1 MATTK
6 VYKKED
12 RALKNRVSPGNNKQ
26 ESKDLVRAHAKAV
39 KGKFFFS
46 YGFSGRLTPRLARL
60 VSTRAFSLGRRI
72 LSLAAATSA
81 RAYATALLIYGI
93 LTVILNLGADFF
105 NTTSSMFSIFFGAV
119 VSLFSVFLFF
129 SDKPIGMAVSDS
141 RILDFIVY
149 EFFCVKRPNKESTS
163 RGFNTLLLA
172 FFAVFLSL
180 IGFVLPYYLIPT
192 VAIGLFLAYFSF
204 ISPEFPLFLSLS
216 TLPFLPY
223 IPRYDVILATLSF
236 IMALSF
242 LRKVAF
248 GKRTYNFE
256 LYELLVF
263 GIIAAFL
270 VSGIFY
276 GGMSSFVRALT
287 FIPIALAYSVTSN
300 VILNRRLCDCLLGSV
315 IFSSVP
321 TSVIA
326 SVQFALL
333 ATRVGFLEALS
344 VGVRAAFDNS
354 ITLSAYLTVSMIF
367 TVFYLFEKELKRTR
381 ALLIPLF
388 LLQASALL
396 FAGSPISLIAIG
408 SALLLALFA
417 KGFTR
422 ALPFGAI
429 LAFLLP
435 PALIAALSL
444 PPLSRFSALILGEE
458 LSTFAERI
466 GAALDSVMQNPVFGI
481 GVGVG
486 DGNVPMLVGLAVSV
500 GTLAAL
506 FLFAIIVM
514 RIFHV
519 SAFSRYLRESH
530 FGSFAVIS
538 LAAIVALS
546 AFGSVYF
553 ILSDDTLAYLFF
565 SVFALGGAA
574 CRGAK
579 ESDDELRLYYHYS
592 KREYSATIDVVL
604 DRR

>member
-1 MATTK
+1 MTTN
-6 VYKKED
+6 VYKKEE
-12 RALKNRVSPGNNKQ
+12 RALKNRVSPKENKQ
-26 ESKDLVRAHAKAV
+26 ESRRLVRARAKRE

-72 LSLAAATSA
+72 SSEAAATSS

-93 LTVILNLGADFF
+93 LTVILNLGANFF
-105 NTTSSMFSIFFGAV
+105 SMSPSIFSIVFGAV
-119 VSLFSVFLFF
+119 LSLSSVFLFL
-129 SDKPIGMAVSDS
+129 SEKSIGMAISES
-141 RILDFIVY
+141 RIADFIVY
-149 EFFCVKRPNKESTS
+149 EFFCIKRPNRENSS

-172 FFAVFLSL
+172 LLAVVLSFL
-180 IGFVLPYYLIPT
+180 GFLLPYYLIPT
-192 VAIGLFLAYFSF
+192 LIVGIFVAYFSF

-223 IPRYDVILATLSF
+223 IPRYDVVLATLSF

-276 GGMSSFVRALT
+276 GGLSSFVGALT

-321 TSVIA
+321 ISIIA
-326 SVQFALL
+326 IVQFAISG
-333 ATRVGFLEALS
+333 ASVGFTEALS
-344 VGVRAAFDNS
+344 IGVKAAFDNS
-354 ITLSAYLTVSMIF
+354 ITLSAYLTVSIIF
-367 TVFYLFEKELKRTR
+367 TVFYVLEKELKRGR
-381 ALLIPLF
+381 AL
-388 LLQASALL
+388 
-396 FAGSPISLIAIG
+396 
-408 SALLLALFA
+408 LLLALLLQVSALVFAGSLFSVIAVISALVLAASA

-422 ALPFGAI
+422 FLPFGAI
-429 LAFLLP
+429 LAFILP
-435 PALIAALSL
+435 SVVVGALSF
-444 PPLSRFSALILGEE
+444 PSLSRFSALILGEE
-458 LSTFAERI
+458 I
-466 GAALDSVMQNPVFGI
+466 GAFTDRTSAALASVIRNPIFGI
-481 GVGVG
+481 GVGEG
-486 DGNVPMLVGLAVSV
+486 EGSVPLLVGLAVSV

-506 FLFAIIVM
+506 FLLAIIVM

-519 SAFSRYLRESH
+519 SAFSRYLRESQ
-530 FGSFAVIS
+530 FGSFAIIS
-538 LAAIVALS
+538 LAAIASLS
-546 AFGSVYF
+546 AFGSIYF

-565 SVFALGGAA
+565 TVFALGGAS

-592 KREYSATIDVVL
+592 KREYAATVDVVL

>member
-1 MATTK
+1 M
-6 VYKKED
+6 
-12 RALKNRVSPGNNKQ
+12 KNRVSPNSKQ
-26 ESKDLVRAHAKAV
+26 EGKELVRARAKAT

-46 YGFSGRLTPRLARL
+46 YGISGRLTPRLARL

-72 LSLAAATSA
+72 SSLAAATSA

-93 LTVILNLGADFF
+93 LTVILNLGANFF
-105 NTTSSMFSIFFGAV
+105 NMTPTMFSIVFGAV
-119 VSLFSVFLFF
+119 VSLLSVFLFF
-129 SDKPIGMAVSDS
+129 SDKPIGMAVSES

-149 EFFCVKRPNKESTS
+149 EFFCIKRPNREGFS

-172 FFAVFLSL
+172 FLAVFLSL

-192 VAIGLFLAYFSF
+192 LALGIFLAYFSF

-276 GGMSSFVRALT
+276 GGISSFVRALT

-326 SVQFALL
+326 TVQFTLL
-333 ATRVGFLEALS
+333 ATRVGFFEAVS

-367 TVFYLFEKELKRTR
+367 TVFYLFEKELKRGR
-381 ALLIPLF
+381 ALLVV
-388 LLQASALL
+388 LLLVQASALL
-396 FAGSPISLIAIG
+396 FAGSPISVIAIA
-408 SALLLALFA
+408 SALLLSLFA
-417 KGFTR
+417 RGFTR

-435 PALIAALSL
+435 PALVAALSL
-444 PPLSRFSALILGEE
+444 PQFSRFSSLILGEE
-458 LSTFAERI
+458 LSAFTERI
-466 GAALDSVMQNPVFGI
+466 GAALDTVIKNPIFGI

-506 FLFAIIVM
+506 FLFAITVM

-530 FGSFAVIS
+530 FGSFAIIS

>member
-1 MATTK
+1 M
-6 VYKKED
+6 
-12 RALKNRVSPGNNKQ
+12 KNRVFPNNNKQ
-26 ESKDLVRAHAKAV
+26 DGKELVRAHAARSE
-39 KGKFFFS
+39 GKFFFS

-60 VSTRAFSLGRRI
+60 VSTRAFSFGRRI
-72 LSLAAATSA
+72 SSAASATSA

-105 NTTSSMFSIFFGAV
+105 NMTPSVFSIVFGAV
-119 VSLFSVFLFF
+119 ISLVSVFLFF
-129 SDKPIGMAVSDS
+129 SDKPIGMAISDS
-141 RILDFIVY
+141 RIFDFIVY
-149 EFFCVKRPNKESTS
+149 EFFCIKRPNREGSS
-163 RGFNTLLLA
+163 RPFNTPLLA
-172 FFAVFLSL
+172 AFAVVLSL
-180 IGFVLPYYLIPT
+180 AGFVLPYYLIPT
-192 VAIGLFLAYFSF
+192 LTLGIFFAYFSF

-223 IPRYDVILATLSF
+223 IPRYDIVLATLSF

-276 GGMSSFVRALT
+276 GGISSFVGALT

-300 VILNRRLCDCLLGSV
+300 VIFNRRLCDCLLGSV

-321 TSVIA
+321 TSLIA
-326 SVQFALL
+326 IAQFALFS
-333 ATRVGFLEALS
+333 TRVGFFEALS
-344 VGVRAAFDNS
+344 VGVNAAFDNS
-354 ITLSAYLTVSMIF
+354 ITLSAYLTVSIIF
-367 TVFYLFEKELKRTR
+367 TAFYLFEKEIKRGR
-381 ALLIPLF
+381 VLLVTVL
-388 LLQASALL
+388 LLQAAALF
-396 FAGSPISLIAIG
+396 FAGSPISLVAIF
-408 SALLLALFA
+408 SALVLALFA

-422 ALPFGAI
+422 ALPLGAI

-435 PALIAALSL
+435 PAVVAALSL
-444 PPLSRFSALILGEE
+444 PQLSHLSAAVLGEDIAA
-458 LSTFAERI
+458 FAERTR
-466 GAALDSVMQNPVFGI
+466 AALASVIRNPIFGI
-481 GVGVG
+481 GVDVG

-500 GTLAAL
+500 GTLAAF
-506 FLFAIIVM
+506 FLLAIIVM

-519 SAFSRYLRESH
+519 SAFSRYLRGSH

-565 SVFALGGAA
+565 SVFALGGAS

-592 KREYSATIDVVL
+592 KREYSATVDVVL